1 MIKINL
7 LEGYNNSDK
16 VADTKTTITE
26 SPVKQQIVGLKE
38 GKRDILIGLSVVF
51 VVVVSCFVMDY
62 IYEGRIERIE
72 DKIAVVKKRM
82 KDLSRVESR
91 LKDFENKNAQVQ
103 KRIKLLNDLEKSK
116 TNAISLMGLI
126 SYVIP
131 DRLWIKEV
139 RYAGQGIKFDGVSE
153 NEHQVADFIDGMQK
167 SGYFKNVNLKLIET
181 GRNNTK
187 HNGSSLR
194 DFSINSEIDFTD
206 SKPLPDS

>member
-7 LEGYNNSDK
+7 LEGYNNPDK
-16 VADTKTTITE
+16 VADAKTTIAE